1 MGNHAS
7 PEPICELSGSALS
20 TNRPASSHNP
30 RRGHVASLRQL
41 RVGLLARIRA
51 VRPEAWWLL
60 LFASLL
66 VAFGLAL
73 VVQPT
78 VGRGGR

>member
-1 MGNHAS
+1 MGIHAS
-7 PEPICELSGSALS
+7 PEQTREM
-20 TNRPASSHNP
+20 PASAFLTNPDASPHNL
-30 RRGHVASLRQL
+30 RRGHVAALREL
-41 RVGLLARIRA
+41 RVRLLARIRA

-60 LFASLL
+60 LFACLL
-66 VAFGLAL
+66 LAFGLAL